1 MLPGTVRIS
10 GVLPRWQADVPRT
23 RLDDLVAQLS
33 AVGRPLTLI
42 WPARER

>member
-10 GVLPRWQADVPRT
+10 GVLPRWQAYVPRT